1 MQQTYPNQLESI
13 CSVTIEYNSNSNI
26 IKLVLQIEKKLTKLV
41 ITDDILNNLTVKI
54 PGFFLNII

>member
-26 IKLVLQIEKKLTKLV
+26 ITSITNCEKQLTKLV

>member
-13 CSVTIEYNSNSNI
+13 YSVTIEYNSNSNI